1 MYFVVLLKVAVY
13 SLLANKLRSF
23 LAVLGIII
31 GVGAVIAMLAIAA
44 GAKAQ
49 VLGSISAMGTNLL
62 VVRPAQRGSG
72 GVMTGTQQNLTVE
85 DARAILG
92 EVEGIEMVAPIVQ
105 GRGQLKFLDKNSGV
119 NVLGAPV
126 TYLPIRNF
134 EIEKGR
140 LYTDAEEDTMAHVV
154 ILGPVTAK
162 TLLGDEDPIGAT
174 IKINSINFKVVGVTK
189 AKGDQG
195 WFNPDDTAIVPL
207 TTAMKQLF
215 GLEYVREIDIQCK
228 KTEGDTRENLNKV
241 QARVIELMR
250 QRHRLRPE
258 APDDIEIRNQAD
270 IMSTADTVTRT
281 FTVLLGAVA
290 GISLL
295 VGGIGIMNIMLVT
308 VTERTREI
316 GIRKAIGAKDRDIL
330 RQFLFEAI
338 LMSGLGGLI
347 GVAVGLGSAQI
358 IAMMTTFSTVIQ
370 LKSILMALL
379 FAAAVGVFFGYY
391 PARRAARLNPIEAL
405 RYE

>member
-1 MYFVVLLKVAVY
+1 MYFFVLLKVAVF

-31 GVGAVIAMLAIAA
+31 GVGAVIAMLAIGA
-44 GAKAQ
+44 GAQAQ
-49 VLGSISAMGTNLL
+49 VMGTISAMGTNLL

-72 GVMTGTQQNLTVE
+72 GVMSGTQQNLTVE
-85 DARAILG
+85 DAQAILA
-92 EVEGIEMVAPIVQ
+92 EVSGIVRVAPVVQ
-105 GRGQLKFLDKNSGV
+105 GRGQLKYYENNTGTSV
-119 NVLGAPV
+119 MGASC

-140 LYTDAEEDTMAHVV
+140 IFTDEEEDRMAHVI
-154 ILGPVTAK
+154 ILGPVTVQN
-162 TLLGDEDPIGAT
+162 LMGSDDPIGT
-174 IKINSINFKVVGVTK
+174 TVKVNGINFKVVGVTK

-195 WFNPDDTAIVPL
+195 WFNPDDSATVPL
-207 TTAMKQLF
+207 STAMKQLF

-228 KTEGDTRENLNKV
+228 SPELLNQV
-241 QARVIELMR
+241 QDDVIDLLR
-250 QRHRLRPE
+250 RRHRVQPD
-258 APDDIEIRNQAD
+258 APDDVEIRNQAD
-270 IMSTADTVTRT
+270 ILNTASTVTRT
-281 FTVLLGAVA
+281 FTVLLGAIA

-338 LMSGLGGLI
+338 LMSGLGGVI
-347 GVAVGLGSAQI
+347 GACAGVGAARAIAALTSYSTEIQI
-358 IAMMTTFSTVIQ
+358 
-370 LKSILMALL
+370 KSIILSIA
-379 FAAAVGVFFGYY
+379 FSAAVGVFFGYY
-391 PARRAARLNPIEAL
+391 PARRAAKLNPIDAL